1 MTVQGVEAIGSVV
14 IISVI
19 VVIYT
24 KFAEVGKLILVKNWL
39 QYMMHLESSGTAAL
53 NVTNSVFLLD
63 IVATPISLAPYHV
76 SSCFVLM
83 HTTVLIIM

>member
-39 QYMMHLESSGTAAL
+39 QHMMHLESSGTAA
-53 NVTNSVFLLD
+53 
-63 IVATPISLAPYHV
+63 YKRHK
-76 SSCFVLM
+76 
-83 HTTVLIIM
+83 